1 MVRLLRKYKLFFFIL
16 GAILSIL
23 IGGKDTNFL
32 GLIDLSGKQI
42 LESIEKGKLLPHD
55 VELTEKQYQEV
66 LKLINNK
73 PDKYSLK
80 QKALVSELSG
90 EEILEKQKKENI
102 NPHAIWLNFSQY
114 NQIKSLINQQ
124 PEKYTEDQKIL
135 VKEPSV
141 ETILLEVGLG
151 KRPPSSVHLNEEQKK
166 EIKKIIES
174 NPNNYNDLQKGLIS
188 NSNK

>member
-1 MVRLLRKYKLFFFIL
+1 MVELLKKYKLTIFIL
-16 GAILSIL
+16 GAVLSII

-42 LESIEKGKLLPHD
+42 LESIEKGKLLPHE

-66 LKLINNK
+66 LKLINKK
-73 PDKYSLK
+73 PEKYTPK

-102 NPHAIWLNFSQY
+102 NPHTIWLNFNQH
-114 NQIKSLINQQ
+114 NQIKKLIDNE

-135 VKEPSV
+135 IKEPSV

-166 EIKKIIES
+166 EIEKIIVS
-174 NPNNYNDLQKGLIS
+174 NPSNYNDLQKELIS
-188 NSNK
+188 NSKK